1 MKQWVWLLVGAA
13 LAAVVPAAAVAGEET
28 MSQHALLRE
37 VPIYNADITGGF
49 WGQRRTTLRE
59 VTMRSQWEQLEA
71 AHHVD
76 NFRIVTGRKQGVH
89 LGPVYIDS
97 DLYKWLEAASYVV
110 AKNPEEQW
118 LRERVEEVNGLI
130 AAAQMPDGYIN
141 TYYESFAPE
150 QRFTNLWMNHEL
162 YCAGHFIE
170 AACAQKE
177 AAGSDKMLAVAQKFA
192 DLIAA
197 TFGPG
202 RNEGVPGHEEV
213 ELALIRLYRLTGVK
227 ADLDTAE
234 FFINQRGRGQHFVA
248 GLLDDLRLQAKLSAR
263 VSAIRKSGDQTRK
276 PENIGSYGNIL
287 PFLSWMMMPRAF
299 GDIYSGRYYQNRTPL
314 VDSDAAEGHAV
325 RAMYFYTGATDLYI
339 ERDGAD
345 IRAALERIWDN
356 TFARRAYI
364 TGGLGAVPVTEGFGR
379 DYELPNNSYT
389 ETCAAIGSI
398 FWGWR
403 MLRVTGD
410 GRYADQMERAMYNG
424 ALSGIS
430 LSGDKYFYRN
440 PLSSRGKDQRPA
452 WYGCAC
458 CPPNIARLLASLEK
472 YLYSTSDGAL
482 WVHQYATGR
491 VKAEV
496 AGAEASLEVTSGLPW
511 DGIVEIKVNPGATRR
526 FALKLRLP
534 AWSKDTKVALNGEPI
549 KMGGEGSIGKGY
561 LTIDREWQAGDKVE
575 LTLDMTPRFVTA
587 DPKVAADR
595 GRVTIMRGP
604 LVYCLEGQDNPGLD
618 VHSVKIDTAA
628 LLSAAHHD
636 DLLNGV
642 TVVLGQTAAGTVFTA
657 IPYYSW
663 ANRGPSQMEV
673 WVHAEEIKK

>member
-1 MKQWVWLLVGAA
+1 MKKPLWWLSALVLGLLWSAPVGAEE
-13 LAAVVPAAAVAGEET
+13 AV
-28 MSQHALLRE
+28 SSHAMLRE
-37 VPIYNADITGGF
+37 VPIYQADITGGF
-49 WGQRRTTLRE
+49 WGQRRAVLRE
-59 VTMRSQWEQLEA
+59 VTMRSQWEQLET

-76 NFRIVTGRKQGVH
+76 NFRVVAGRKKGVH

-110 AKNPEEQW
+110 AKNPEEAW
-118 LRERVEEVNGLI
+118 LRERVDEVSDLI
-130 AAAQMPDGYIN
+130 AAVQMPDGYIN
-141 TYYESFAPE
+141 TYYQSFAPD
-150 QRFTNLWMNHEL
+150 QRFQMLWFNHEL

-177 AAGSDKMLAVAQKFA
+177 AAGSEKLLRVAQRFA

-202 RNEGVPGHEEV
+202 KNEGVPGHEEV
-213 ELALIRLYRLTGVK
+213 ELALVRLYRLTGERK
-227 ADLDTAE
+227 YLDAAE
-234 FFINQRGRGQHFVA
+234 FFVNQRGRIKNIPGQ
-248 GLLDDLRLQAKLSAR
+248 LIDDLKLQGRLEGHVKA
-263 VSAIRKSGDQTRK
+263 VRKSGDQTQ
-276 PENIGSYGNIL
+276 PTESVGTYGNMI
-287 PFLSWMMMPRAF
+287 PFINWTMMPRAF
-299 GDIYSGRYYQNRTPL
+299 GEIWTGGYFQSRVPL
-314 VDSDAAEGHAV
+314 VESRTAEGHAV
-325 RAMYFYTGATDLYI
+325 RAMYFYTGAADLY
-339 ERDGAD
+339 
-345 IRAALERIWDN
+345 LERGDQRTIEALKGIWDN

-398 FWGWR
+398 FWAWR
-403 MLRVTGD
+403 MLLITGD

-430 LSGDKYFYRN
+430 LSGDHYFYRN
-440 PLSSRGKDQRPA
+440 PLRSNGKDQRPA

-482 WVHQYATGR
+482 WVHHYATGR
-491 VKAEV
+491 VKAPVSGAEV
-496 AGAEASLEVTSGLPW
+496 ALEVTSGLPW
-511 DGIVEIKVNPGATRR
+511 DGKVEIRVNPGVTRR
-526 FALKLRLP
+526 FNLKLRMP
-534 AWSKDTKVALNGEPI
+534 GWSKQTRLTVNGEALSTGPVSNGYLAI
-549 KMGGEGSIGKGY
+549 EREWKMGDVVS
-561 LTIDREWQAGDKVE
+561 
-575 LTLDMTPRFVTA
+575 LDLYMTPRFIPA
-587 DPKVAADR
+587 DPNVKSNR
-595 GRVTIMRGP
+595 GRAAIMRGP

-618 VHSVKIDTAA
+618 VHKLVADTAA
-628 LLSAAHHD
+628 PLSGERRD

-642 TVVLGQTAAGTVFTA
+642 TVVKGKTTAGSDFTA

-673 WVHAEEIKK
+673 WIQAR